1 MPGAR
6 IDVGG
11 EVDTAVSLV
20 VEDGRITR
28 IYAIRNPHKLG
39 RLDKV
44 AELQRAERAGREL
57 GSARRR
63 PIGARGARRCLLPP
77 PPVPEEVS
85 VSVDDGIATLLLRRP
100 AKRNA
105 VTYDMWLAIAEHCR
119 ALARDPSVR
128 VLLVRGEG
136 AHFCAGADI
145 AGLADTDQAQYQR
158 DNAAAD
164 EALASFPKPT
174 IAVITGACVGG
185 GTELAVACDL
195 RIADATA
202 RFGITPAR
210 LGLVYP
216 APAVARVVRLIGP
229 SLAKHLL
236 YSAEL
241 IDGERALRIGLIDE
255 LHPPGELERPRGRAG
270 RPAGP
275 QAVAAHPDG
284 QQGDGRRGG
293 RAGQCSRGRGRPVG
307 GHLGGQR

>member
-1 MPGAR
+1 MPA
-6 IDVGG
+6 
-11 EVDTAVSLV
+11 AAS
-20 VEDGRITR
+20 
-28 IYAIRNPHKLG
+28 
-39 RLDKV
+39 
-44 AELQRAERAGREL
+44 
-57 GSARRR
+57 S
-63 PIGARGARRCLLPP
+63 PP
-77 PPVPEEVS
+77 PAPEEVA
-85 VSVDDGIATLLLRRP
+85 VSVDDGIATLTLRRP

-145 AGLADTDQAQYQR
+145 AGLADADQAQYQAA
-158 DNAAAD
+158 NAAAD

-229 SLAKHLL
+229 SPAKHLL

-241 IDGERALRIGLIDE
+241 IDAERALRIGLIDE
-255 LHPPGELERPRGRAG
+255 LHPPGELERPRRRAG

-275 QAVAAHPDG
+275 QAIAAHPDG
-284 QQGDGRRGG
+284 EQGDGQRGG
-293 RAGQCSRGRGRPVG
+293 RAGQCSRRRGRPVG
-307 GHLGGQR
+307 GRRRGQQ